1 MMGAMPNLRELLSP
15 SCESSELFPTY
26 VEDMNVTVVSG
37 GFGPN
42 EFWSYMIDM
51 VHALN
56 GHDSDL
62 PGMGPT
68 NLTGGYGRR
77 SGGSGNVRLFPLEAN
92 T

>member
-1 MMGAMPNLRELLSP
+1 MK
-15 SCESSELFPTY
+15 
-26 VEDMNVTVVSG
+26 VTFVSG

-51 VHALN
+51 VHTLN

-77 SGGSGNVRLFPLEAN
+77 SGGSGKVRKFPLQATTQLLVAEPSPCRVSSRQR
-92 T
+92 